1 MVVELELLEEGLA
14 AHAAEEVLDP
24 GVDPPQ
30 VPIKMPLLQEG
41 RAAIGAR
48 KSPDL
53 VVVDPVVLQLR
64 RRQEHLVAL
73 RTRVAPEVDRPGCV
87 RVFPDPVL
95 LQVDQLLEAATAVLA
110 SERIFLRVS
119 QQMSET

>member
-14 AHAAEEVLDP
+14 AHVAEEVLDP

-30 VPIKMPLLQEG
+30 VPIEMPLLQEG
-41 RAAIGAR
+41 RSAIGAR

-64 RRQEHLVAL
+64 RRQEHLVAF
-73 RTRVAPEVDRPGCV
+73 RTRVAPEVDRPGWV
-87 RVFPDPVL
+87 RMFPDPVL